1 MKNTAPSLGF
11 LLNDAA
17 RLLRRRFDRLTGETA
32 LTRAQFQLLAK
43 VSRFEGINQAGLADL
58 LEMEPITVG
67 RTIDRLA
74 AAGFLERRADPKD
87 RRAFRIYMTEAA
99 EPALAVMH
107 TTAAAIYEEA
117 LKGFDADESARLLS
131 LLARLHNNLLNTPLD
146 DEGDVPSVD
155 T

>member
-1 MKNTAPSLGF
+1 MKYTAPSLGF

-17 RLLRRRFDRLTGETA
+17 RLLRRRFDRLTGETG

-43 VSRFEGINQAGLADL
+43 VSRFEGINQAGLADQ

-67 RTIDRLA
+67 RTIDRLV

-131 LLARLHNNLLNTPLD
+131 LLTRLHNNLLDTPLD
-146 DEGDVPSVD
+146 SEVDVQSVD
-155 T
+155 A